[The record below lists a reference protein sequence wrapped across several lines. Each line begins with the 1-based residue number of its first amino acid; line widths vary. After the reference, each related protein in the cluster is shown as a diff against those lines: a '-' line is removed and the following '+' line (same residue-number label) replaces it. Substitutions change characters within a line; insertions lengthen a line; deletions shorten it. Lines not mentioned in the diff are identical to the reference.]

1 MRILKRDRVVRSG
14 APRLK
19 NRQRE
24 TLSGLLFFLP
34 WVIGFLAI
42 TCYPLIYSIV
52 ISFNQVAI
60 RPGEVVL
67 EPVGWEYFRQAL
79 FLDTEFPT
87 LLVAS
92 VTQVAIGTP
101 ISVVFALVMALLLN
115 RGFKG
120 RTVYR
125 MIFFMPVIIMS
136 GPVMSELMT
145 ETSAMS
151 IDMDLM
157 GLNAILMELDKG
169 WSLLL
174 LKVLNSFIKILWF
187 CGVQIIVFLVALQKI
202 DGSMY
207 EAASIDGAGKF
218 TQFRKITLPFV
229 VFSITPVLIGQFVGN
244 FNNFGIYFFLRSGLQ
259 SNYADYF
266 LASDTDLLI
275 NWLYNLSVS
284 NNYYSIGAAISLVI
298 FVITGTLSLIVYVR
312 SAAYK
317 REETFQ

>member
-14 APRLK
+14 ASRLK

-207 EAASIDGAGKF
+207 EAASIDGASPWEAF
-218 TQFRKITLPFV
+218 WKITLPHLRPIIMLNAIYTIIEMGTAADDATNAKIME
-229 VFSITPVLIGQFVGN
+229 SITDIARPYSFAAAMSW
-244 FNNFGIYFFLRSGLQ
+244 IYAFCLMLLMTIAFL
-259 SNYADYF
+259 
-266 LASDTDLLI
+266 LLRERREKG
-275 NWLYNLSVS
+275 
-284 NNYYSIGAAISLVI
+284 GA
-298 FVITGTLSLIVYVR
+298 
-312 SAAYK
+312 K
-317 REETFQ
+317 

>member
-1 MRILKRDRVVRSG
+1 MRGVRRMRILKRDRVVRSG
-14 APRLK
+14 APKLK

-87 LLVAS
+87 LLVTS

-207 EAASIDGAGKF
+207 EAASIDGASPWEAF
-218 TQFRKITLPFV
+218 WKITLPHLRPIIMLNAIYTIIEMGTAADDATNAKIME
-229 VFSITPVLIGQFVGN
+229 SITDIARPYSFAAAMSW
-244 FNNFGIYFFLRSGLQ
+244 IYAFCLMLLMTIAFL
-259 SNYADYF
+259 
-266 LASDTDLLI
+266 LLRERREKG
-275 NWLYNLSVS
+275 
-284 NNYYSIGAAISLVI
+284 GA
-298 FVITGTLSLIVYVR
+298 
-312 SAAYK
+312 K
-317 REETFQ
+317 

>member
-87 LLVAS
+87 LLVTS

-207 EAASIDGAGKF
+207 EAASIDGASPWEAF
-218 TQFRKITLPFV
+218 WKIPLPHLRPIIMLNAIYTIIEMGTAADDATNAKIME
-229 VFSITPVLIGQFVGN
+229 SITDIARPYSFAAAMSW
-244 FNNFGIYFFLRSGLQ
+244 IYAFCLMLLMTIAFL
-259 SNYADYF
+259 
-266 LASDTDLLI
+266 LLRERREKG
-275 NWLYNLSVS
+275 
-284 NNYYSIGAAISLVI
+284 GA
-298 FVITGTLSLIVYVR
+298 
-312 SAAYK
+312 K
-317 REETFQ
+317 

>member
-1 MRILKRDRVVRSG
+1 MRGVRRMRILKRDRVVRSG

-125 MIFFMPVIIMS
+125 MLIQEATSMAWQFRTFRRIPSRFTPHLHQNQPHGALTTSPRS
-136 GPVMSELMT
+136 GRYCRS
-145 ETSAMS
+145 
-151 IDMDLM
+151 DL
-157 GLNAILMELDKG
+157 GL
-169 WSLLL
+169 
-174 LKVLNSFIKILWF
+174 F
-187 CGVQIIVFLVALQKI
+187 CVALYHI
-202 DGSMY
+202 FC
-207 EAASIDGAGKF
+207 I
-218 TQFRKITLPFV
+218 LPFK
-229 VFSITPVLIGQFVGN
+229 SK
-244 FNNFGIYFFLRSGLQ
+244 
-259 SNYADYF
+259 
-266 LASDTDLLI
+266 
-275 NWLYNLSVS
+275 
-284 NNYYSIGAAISLVI
+284 I
-298 FVITGTLSLIVYVR
+298 FR
-312 SAAYK
+312 
-317 REETFQ
+317 